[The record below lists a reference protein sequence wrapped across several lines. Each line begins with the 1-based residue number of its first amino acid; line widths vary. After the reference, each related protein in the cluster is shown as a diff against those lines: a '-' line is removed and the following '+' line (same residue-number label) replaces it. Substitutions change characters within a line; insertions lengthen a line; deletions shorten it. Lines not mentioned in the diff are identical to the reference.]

1 MKKSHEAEEIQ
12 CKREGQGF
20 EVSIVEASGKGQ
32 SNQNHMPPK
41 MNNFQKQVYLPVDL
55 CGQFIHKWRCTFHN

>member
-1 MKKSHEAEEIQ
+1 MKKSREAEGIQ
-12 CKREGQGF
+12 YKCEGQGF
-20 EVSIVEASGKGQ
+20 EVSIAQERGKGH

-55 CGQFIHKWRCTFHN
+55 CGQFIHKWRNTFHN